1 MRNFTDSW
9 ASILDDRG
17 KFLKGRVTFYEAGS
31 TTSKK
36 TVYATDGTTVLPNPI
51 YTDEFGKTVNQVLLD
66 DSDYTIVFERYIG
79 NGQMEGDNSEASWFP
94 YKTILSKNGTFT
106 IQNDM
111 SAVQAVVGMEALKN
125 IDGMVDKEIVQ
136 VFGYYEATDCPPRY
150 FMWHDHGQVSFDG
163 GVTVASNKST
173 TGFWRMIIPGD
184 YIDVRWFGDIPS
196 ASTTG
201 TSSNLSQRAK
211 AATAANINK
220 KNLYFP
226 ALPGIGGISCYV
238 FDGSNTVSVT
248 KDIICDN
255 SVRFVVKTGTTGT
268 KVSCHELKKCEKYL
282 FVSTSSSVAIGG
294 YSLECDWINTSWFN
308 SSRVNADGAKVGYV
322 IDLLN
327 SALNFTN
334 TKIKFERD
342 GLNKE
347 NVRFDNC
354 EFVDCH
360 ENIDRPTIFVNM
372 EIKQSWFDKDFDFV
386 ANCSYSGCKI
396 LLRNFNDADTYI
408 KMKNKQYER
417 DYGDLGEQS
426 LHNALVYPG
435 GTIENC
441 YGSITLPSQTS
452 GEYEMHNCSLTINNI
467 TANKKFNLVD
477 CWITVPSSAECLNLS
492 MRRGSIIVTGT
503 NRLQVIS
510 NAYFNDVDIA
520 GYIYAPGAD
529 CFITNSRIS
538 GHVTNTNIQL
548 YNSIVTGVVE
558 SWVTEGKSIKFNV
571 IGNTFSKGGY
581 HYVNTQRNQG
591 DKFDVTCDGVWS
603 NNTADYADKHW
614 IVARRWG
621 MGTGSLYMYTNN
633 GQPYFDRMNRVA
645 IKFYGICINVDTDH
659 ADKSRVRTD
668 IPLVMFNKSERDF
681 YFANFT
687 VYAFSLRGAI
697 TTNRLRLSS
706 ADAKGLLDQSGNQ
719 SNAIVF
725 SPASTLVAVPNSG
738 DNFDYK
744 FTSYELSPLTDI
756 DHKYK
761 LGARLGFA
769 NNATNIEYYT
779 RSLSLWQTN
788 MPSGL
793 PAAVVNVYFDVNPN
807 DVTVLVSG

>member
-1 MRNFTDSW
+1 MRNFVDAWS
-9 ASILDDRG
+9 SILDDRG
-17 KFLKGRVTFYEAGS
+17 KFLNGRVTFYEAGS

-125 IDGMVDKEIVQ
+125 INGMVDKEIVQ

-150 FMWHDHGQVSFDG
+150 FMWHDNGQVTFDG

-226 ALPGIGGISCYV
+226 ALPGMGGISCYV

-282 FVSTSSSVAIGG
+282 FVSTSSKALIGG

-308 SSRVNADGAKVGYV
+308 SSMATATGAKVGYV

-327 SALNFTN
+327 SPLDFKD

-360 ENIDRPTIFVNM
+360 ENIDRPTIFANM
-372 EIKQSWFDKDFDFV
+372 EIKQSWFDKDFEFISE
-386 ANCSYSGCKI
+386 CSYGNCKI

-408 KMKNKQYER
+408 KMKNKCYQY

-426 LHNALVYPG
+426 LNNALVYPG

-441 YGSITLPSQTS
+441 YGSITLPSETS

-467 TANKKFNLVD
+467 LTNKNFNLVD
-477 CWITVPSSAECLNLS
+477 CWITIPETSACLNIS
-492 MRRGSIIVTGT
+492 MRRGAIIGAQFESVGRVYLENVETASI
-503 NRLQVIS
+503 L
-510 NAYFNDVDIA
+510 
-520 GYIYAPGAD
+520 
-529 CFITNSRIS
+529 
-538 GHVTNTNIQL
+538 NIQAATSAEL
-548 YNSIVTGVVE
+548 RNCKITA
-558 SWVTEGKSIKFNV
+558 NV
-571 IGNTFSKGGY
+571 IGRNLRVHDCEVNAMIYQYDNNGTLNCDIIGNTFNANGY
-581 HYVNTQRNQG
+581 YVPTALTSGTIAIGNISSNTGTQS
-591 DKFDVTCDGVWS
+591 V
-603 NNTADYADKHW
+603 KHW
-614 IVARRWG
+614 IILNRANFQTDERKH
-621 MGTGSLYMYTNN
+621 YYTYKN
-633 GQPYFDRMNRVA
+633 
-645 IKFYGICINVDTDH
+645 NVDPYIDAGNNKWYYIKMTWDGNAAAATSKPVIYNYHASGSGTKYPNGNICRYTPGAPMQLYGENYLPRFRKFTFGVSYIYCDVHMHLRYVSLMYDSDTIKAQQLSKWIQNYVYSNDTVSTTDS
-659 ADKSRVRTD
+659 AFEVRLTSD
-668 IPLVMFNKSERDF
+668 VGRITSVDLGYNPI
-681 YFANFT
+681 ANFE
-687 VYAFSLRGAI
+687 A
-697 TTNRLRLSS
+697 N
-706 ADAKGLLDQSGNQ
+706 
-719 SNAIVF
+719 
-725 SPASTLVAVPNSG
+725 PA
-738 DNFDYK
+738 
-744 FTSYELSPLTDI
+744 
-756 DHKYK
+756 
-761 LGARLGFA
+761 
-769 NNATNIEYYT
+769 
-779 RSLSLWQTN
+779 
-788 MPSGL
+788 
-793 PAAVVNVYFDVNPN
+793 NVYLKFEMKDITKHTEDYINY
-807 DVTVLVSG
+807 TT

>member
-1 MRNFTDSW
+1 MRNFVDAW

-17 KFLKGRVTFYEAGS
+17 KFLNGRVTFYEAGS

-150 FMWHDHGQVSFDG
+150 FMWHDNGQVSFDG

-282 FVSTSSSVAIGG
+282 FVSTSSSALIGG

-308 SSRVNADGAKVGYV
+308 SSMVNAEGAKVGYV

-327 SALNFTN
+327 SALNFSN

-372 EIKQSWFDKDFDFV
+372 EIKQSWFDKDFDFISK
-386 ANCSYSGCKI
+386 CSFSGCKI

-467 TANKKFNLVD
+467 TTNKNFNFVD
-477 CWITVPSSAECLNLS
+477 CWITIPKTSACLNIS
-492 MRRGSIIVTGT
+492 MRRGAIIGAQFESVGRVYLENVETASILNIQAATSAELR
-503 NRLQVIS
+503 NCKISANVIGRKLAVYDS
-510 NAYFNDVDIA
+510 
-520 GYIYAPGAD
+520 
-529 CFITNSRIS
+529 
-538 GHVTNTNIQL
+538 HVTNNAKITQYDN
-548 YNSIVTGVVE
+548 VGVLVP
-558 SWVTEGKSIKFNV
+558 TI
-571 IGNTFSKGGY
+571 IGNTFEIGSYYEPIALTTGTKVAGGRIN
-581 HYVNTQRNQG
+581 HNVGT
-591 DKFDVTCDGVWS
+591 DKT
-603 NNTADYADKHW
+603 KHW
-614 IVARRWG
+614 IKLNRVNFDQHEYLHDYQYIGNVEPYMSATNDVSHYMKKYNYDDG
-621 MGTGSLYMYTNN
+621 KKNIGTKAPWIETPGKGYNAGGDPQWLSLYNYEFIKLRCFSFGLIPQCSVTMDYT
-633 GQPYFDRMNRVA
+633 QSLIYVSDSYRHPYYTYVLRDGLKALDASTATDSTYEFVLGGGTSYDGYKYVQFGCDIYGHTGDSSYPKGFFYA
-645 IKFYGICINVDTDH
+645 TIKFTIDRKQSTGLNDRRKDW
-659 ADKSRVRTD
+659 
-668 IPLVMFNKSERDF
+668 
-681 YFANFT
+681 T
-687 VYAFSLRGAI
+687 V
-697 TTNRLRLSS
+697 
-706 ADAKGLLDQSGNQ
+706 
-719 SNAIVF
+719 
-725 SPASTLVAVPNSG
+725 
-738 DNFDYK
+738 
-744 FTSYELSPLTDI
+744 
-756 DHKYK
+756 
-761 LGARLGFA
+761 
-769 NNATNIEYYT
+769 
-779 RSLSLWQTN
+779 
-788 MPSGL
+788 
-793 PAAVVNVYFDVNPN
+793 
-807 DVTVLVSG
+807 